1 MKYIIIGLGNYG
13 SVLAEEL
20 SALGHEVIG
29 VDTNER
35 RVDVLKD
42 KIATSFIIDATDE
55 QSLSVL
61 PLKDVD
67 VVIVAIGEN
76 FGASIR
82 VVALLKKNGVK
93 HIYARAVD
101 EVHKTVL
108 EAFNLDSI
116 LTPEEEAARSLVQ
129 LLDLHVNVESFE
141 IDEEHYVM
149 KFKLPGSFVGYKV
162 SDLSLEKEF
171 NIKII
176 ALVKG
181 NRYSTVWAFLL
192 WSTQWKINL
201 KKIICWK
208 KKTGW
213 YVTENIKTLW
223 ISGKHCN
230 ARIFFDFLFSSLNLF
245 LFPKSYQYNN
255 LV

>member
-93 HIYARAVD
+93 HILCAC
-101 EVHKTVL
+101 
-108 EAFNLDSI
+108 
-116 LTPEEEAARSLVQ
+116 
-129 LLDLHVNVESFE
+129 
-141 IDEEHYVM
+141 
-149 KFKLPGSFVGYKV
+149 GG
-162 SDLSLEKEF
+162 
-171 NIKII
+171 
-176 ALVKG
+176 
-181 NRYSTVWAFLL
+181 
-192 WSTQWKINL
+192 
-201 KKIICWK
+201 
-208 KKTGW
+208 
-213 YVTENIKTLW
+213 
-223 ISGKHCN
+223 
-230 ARIFFDFLFSSLNLF
+230 
-245 LFPKSYQYNN
+245 
-255 LV
+255 

>member
-1 MKYIIIGLGNYG
+1 M
-13 SVLAEEL
+13 
-20 SALGHEVIG
+20 
-29 VDTNER
+29 
-35 RVDVLKD
+35 
-42 KIATSFIIDATDE
+42 
-55 QSLSVL
+55 
-61 PLKDVD
+61 
-67 VVIVAIGEN
+67 
-76 FGASIR
+76 
-82 VVALLKKNGVK
+82 K

-176 ALVKG
+176 ALVKE

-230 ARIFFDFLFSSLNLF
+230 ARIFLIFILFIKP
-245 LFPKSYQYNN
+245 FPFSEV
-255 LV
+255 LSI